1 MYHPSDQNRLFL
13 LLEYFST
20 PRMKKTNMR
29 RLAKGTGQSEEDL
42 GAKWGTEGK
51 RMAQKGTQE
60 QSIPGDP
67 RVRSADH

>member
-1 MYHPSDQNRLFL
+1 
-13 LLEYFST
+13 
-20 PRMKKTNMR
+20 MKKTNMR